1 MALHALNK
9 THTVSWHCQGCAWV
23 DILGECA
30 VFKSA
35 KKAWVTGE
43 GRCEAYATEEER
55 DAIEHSIDRYSRY

>member
-1 MALHALNK
+1 MTQDKHN
-9 THTVSWHCQGCAWV
+9 TMPGHCQGCAWV